1 MTKTLKILVVSQKGG
16 VGKSTLSTNFAAWCG
31 EKKNLSTTVLD
42 FDPHAS
48 SSTWIKELSPKNV
61 SHKEASSS
69 DFSAQRW
76 YMGARTII
84 RKVDSTC
91 DIAIADV
98 TWTKGM
104 NADFLTEFNLV
115 IVPTSVSQLDIDATH
130 DFIVKNINSFKEK
143 ITNLSNSKLT
153 PALMLLPSMVTDEQ
167 LKTNPFTSKNFD
179 FPFLLLPPI
188 PFDKN
193 VRLLFK
199 KKFIHQSEIAT
210 KNLFEICFEAIT
222 QAGKIHIKEH
232 NLKINRRLTPQKIQ
246 NMRGDLP
253 PTNEKSKKIWSTKRK
268 IQESENIAKIVNSQ
282 LNNNNRAVRKRSWLE
297 KITSW

>member
-1 MTKTLKILVVSQKGG
+1 METLKVLVVSQKGG

-31 EKKNLSTTVLD
+31 EIKNLSTTIID

-48 SSTWIKELSPKNV
+48 SSTWINELKPKNV
-61 SHKEASSS
+61 SQKVACSS

-76 YMGARTII
+76 FMGARTII
-84 RKVDSTC
+84 RKVESTC

-104 NADFLTEFNLV
+104 NSDFLSEFDLV
-115 IVPTSVSQLDIDATH
+115 IVPTSVSQLDIDATQ
-130 DFIVKNINSFKEK
+130 DFIAKNMKMFKQSVVGFGNTK
-143 ITNLSNSKLT
+143 FA
-153 PALMLLPSMVTDEQ
+153 PALMLAPSMVTNDQ

-188 PFDKN
+188 PFDTN

-199 KKFIHQSEIAT
+199 KQFIHQSTITT
-210 KNLFEICFEAIT
+210 KKLFEICFEAIS
-222 QAGKIHIKEH
+222 QAGKVHLKE
-232 NLKINRRLTPQKIQ
+232 KTQKIKQ
-246 NMRGDLP
+246 SQKILKLENMRGDLP
-253 PTNEKSKKIWSTKRK
+253 PMHKKSKKIWATKRK
-268 IQESENIAKIVNSQ
+268 LQESEKIANIVNSQ
-282 LNNNNRAVRKRSWLE
+282 FKNNNKAVRKRSWLE

>member
-1 MTKTLKILVVSQKGG
+1 MQTLKVLVVSQKGG
-16 VGKSTLSTNFAAWCG
+16 VGKSTFSTNFAAWCG
-31 EKKNLSTTVLD
+31 EKKNLSTTVID

-48 SSTWIKELSPKNV
+48 SSTWLKELSPKNV

-76 YMGARTII
+76 FMGARTII
-84 RKVDSTC
+84 RKVDSSC
-91 DIAIADV
+91 DVAIADV

-104 NADFLTEFNLV
+104 NTDFLTEFNLV
-115 IVPTSVSQLDIDATH
+115 IIPTTVSQLDIDATH
-130 DFIVKNINSFKEK
+130 DFIVKNMNSFKEK
-143 ITNLSNSKLT
+143 RTCLSNVKLT
-153 PALMLLPSMVTDEQ
+153 PDLMLLPSMVTDEQ

-188 PFDKN
+188 PFDVN

-199 KKFIHQSEIAT
+199 KKFIHQSKIAT
-210 KNLFEICFEAIT
+210 KKLFEICFEAIT
-222 QAGKIHIKEH
+222 QAGKVHLKEH
-232 NLKINRRLTPQKIQ
+232 SLKINQRHSPQKIQ

-253 PTNEKSKKIWSTKRK
+253 PTHEDSKKIWATKRK
-268 IQESENIAKIVNSQ
+268 LQESENIARIVNSQ
-282 LNNNNRAVRKRSWLE
+282 LNNNSKAVRKRSWLE